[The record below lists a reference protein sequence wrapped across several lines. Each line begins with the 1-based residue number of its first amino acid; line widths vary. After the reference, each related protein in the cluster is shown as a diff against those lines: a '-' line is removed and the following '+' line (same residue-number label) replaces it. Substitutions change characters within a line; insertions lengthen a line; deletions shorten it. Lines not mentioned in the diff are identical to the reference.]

1 MRAGAGA
8 TSTGV
13 RVNFPNGETRL
24 LAPGPSSNIA
34 QGVIEVFSRTFLEKP
49 AVLWLS
55 ESGNKVV
62 VRDDSIASAIGLKI
76 EQDKNLPDL
85 ILADLGPS
93 NPLLVF
99 VEIVA
104 TDGAITPRRQE
115 AIYALTDAAGFD
127 RNDVTFLTA
136 YHDRDSAGFKKT
148 VAQLAWK
155 TFAWFVSEPDQIVV
169 MRDGAS
175 SAKKLSDL
183 VKL

>member
-1 MRAGAGA
+1 
-8 TSTGV
+8 
-13 RVNFPNGETRL
+13 
-24 LAPGPSSNIA
+24 
-34 QGVIEVFSRTFLEKP
+34 
-49 AVLWLS
+49 
-55 ESGNKVV
+55 VV